1 MLGLLQSI
9 ENKEFDDNNF
19 KNKFL
24 NGIKGI
30 LNTQDKLD
38 IEKINKKIKEIDSEK
53 KIMSKNGI
61 SESIKTCFAMINN
74 NDHNGKTLLNLLIKA
89 F

>member
-1 MLGLLQSI
+1 MQKDYKLGLLQSI

-19 KNKFL
+19 KNKFI

-38 IEKINKKIKEIDSEK
+38 TEKINKKIKEIDSEK

-61 SESIKTCFAMINN
+61 SEQCKIALLC
-74 NDHNGKTLLNLLIKA
+74 NDK
-89 F
+89 